1 VAVIALKNVQKSFG
15 AVNVIGGVDLEI
27 GDGEFV
33 IFVGPSGSG
42 KSTLLRLIAGLEE
55 VSGGEI
61 VIDGTDVTRM
71 GPAERELSMVFQS
84 YALYPTKTVRGNM
97 SFGLE
102 VARLPKAEIRRRV
115 DDAAAVLKL
124 EPFMDRKPRAL
135 SGGQRQRVAIGRA
148 IVREPVA
155 FLFDE
160 PLSNLDAAL
169 RVEMR
174 IEIAKLHQRLGA
186 TMVYVTHDQ
195 VEAMTLADKIVV
207 LDHGAIQQVGT
218 PMELYEHP
226 ANLFVA
232 QFIGSPKMNVVAA
245 APAEGGVAI
254 AGTDGAVPLASA
266 PAGLAQVGARP
277 EDIALVPEAEG
288 HARGRIDVV
297 ERLGSDTYAYVAV
310 DNIGIVTV
318 RIVGNAADVAVG
330 RTVGLRFDPA
340 RLHLFTADGKT
351 IGR

>member
-1 VAVIALKNVQKSFG
+1 
-15 AVNVIGGVDLEI
+15 
-27 GDGEFV
+27 
-33 IFVGPSGSG
+33 
-42 KSTLLRLIAGLEE
+42 
-55 VSGGEI
+55 
-61 VIDGTDVTRM
+61 
-71 GPAERELSMVFQS
+71 
-84 YALYPTKTVRGNM
+84 
-97 SFGLE
+97 
-102 VARLPKAEIRRRV
+102 
-115 DDAAAVLKL
+115 
-124 EPFMDRKPRAL
+124 
-135 SGGQRQRVAIGRA
+135 
-148 IVREPVA
+148 
-155 FLFDE
+155 
-160 PLSNLDAAL
+160 
-169 RVEMR
+169 
-174 IEIAKLHQRLGA
+174 
-186 TMVYVTHDQ
+186 
-195 VEAMTLADKIVV
+195 
-207 LDHGAIQQVGT
+207 
-218 PMELYEHP
+218 MELYEHP